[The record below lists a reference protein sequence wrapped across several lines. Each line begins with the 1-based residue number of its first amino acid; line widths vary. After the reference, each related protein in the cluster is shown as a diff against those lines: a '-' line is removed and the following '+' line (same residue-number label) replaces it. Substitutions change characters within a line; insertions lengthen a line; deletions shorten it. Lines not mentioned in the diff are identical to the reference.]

1 MTTLIKNS
9 QSLFQKCMSGFVA
22 ATAVTL
28 ASCANAEIAPERYTP
43 IVEDESPMHA
53 YILLDRTGSM
63 SSIWDEA
70 LNSVNTYAV
79 SLGTKEE
86 GEKGDVDAD
95 VTLAVFD
102 AQDGL
107 QFDVLRKETSAKQ
120 WNEVTDDEASPRG
133 MTPLFD
139 AIGRIVNIAET
150 DQPEKAVLVIMTDGQ
165 ENSSREITRE
175 GARAALDRARAKG
188 WEVVF
193 LGAEFANFG
202 DAEGVGQSQSK
213 NMAVSKDK
221 LGQTMDRLAKKS
233 RSYAKGEEAEIEFDE
248 EDRAIAE
255 EEDVKQRKG
264 Q

>member
-1 MTTLIKNS
+1 MMKTLATS
-9 QSLFQKCMSGFVA
+9 VCMAASMAMAACA
-22 ATAVTL
+22 AT
-28 ASCANAEIAPERYTP
+28 PTP
-43 IVEDESPMHA
+43 TDLSPAITIEEDSKMHA

-63 SSIWDEA
+63 NSIWDEA
-70 LNSVNTYAV
+70 LASVNTYAQ

-86 GEKGDVDAD
+86 GEDGDVDAD

-107 QFDVLRKETSAKQ
+107 AFDVLRKSASAKE
-120 WNEVTDDEASPRG
+120 WNTVTDDEASPRG

-139 AIGRIVNIAET
+139 AIGRMVGIAEV
-150 DQPEKAVLVIMTDGQ
+150 DQPDKAVIVIMTDGQ
-165 ENSSREITRE
+165 ENSSRELTRE
-175 GARAALDRARAKG
+175 GAKAALDRAREKG

-202 DAEGVGQSQSK
+202 DAESVGQAQSK

-221 LGQTMDRLAKKS
+221 LGITMDRLAKKS
-233 RSYAKGEEAEIEFDE
+233 RDYAKGQEPSVVFDE